1 MPFVA
6 GGILHYIF
14 GCSQNEK
21 AESEI
26 IPGTETAKESI
37 RI

>member
-1 MPFVA
+1 V

-14 GCSQNEK
+14 GCGQNEK

-26 IPGTETAKESI
+26 IPGDETAKESA
-37 RI
+37 